1 MVSHACQARVSVLRC
16 NVTMDVAVIKSA
28 LEAAG
33 EKPYRLAQ
41 AKDAV
46 YRQLISDWNEATVF
60 PPALRAKLNETAPIK
75 MFEVVRESEAE
86 RGDTRKA
93 ALRLPDGNLIETV
106 LMRHAQGRNTVCV
119 SSQAGCPMA
128 CTFCATGTMGLTRN
142 LTAGE
147 IVAQVLHFSRQLA
160 ARGERVTNMVLMG
173 MGEPMHNYDNVMAAI
188 RIMNDQKGLALGAR
202 HISISTC
209 GIVAGIVRMTDEP
222 LQVNLAVS
230 LHAPNDDLRSR
241 LMPVNRAYPL
251 AKLMPA
257 IDAYIAKTG
266 RKVMFEYL
274 LIDGLNDTPEVI
286 AELAVLLKKPLYHLN
301 LIKYHTTGAF
311 VSTPRDRR
319 TAILDY
325 MKKAGVSVTHRI
337 TFGEDIDAACGQ
349 LANKHANLGV
359 PVVSNLPEL
368 RN

>member
-1 MVSHACQARVSVLRC
+1 
-16 NVTMDVAVIKSA
+16 MDVAKLKTA
-28 LEAAG
+28 LEGMG
-33 EKPYRLAQ
+33 EKSYRFAQ

-46 YRQLISDWNEATVF
+46 CRQLISDWSEATAL
-60 PPALRAKLNETAPIK
+60 PPALREKLNAALPIIE
-75 MFEVVRESEAE
+75 MEVVRESEAE

-93 ALRLPDGNLIETV
+93 ALKLADGNLIETV
-106 LMRHAQGRNTVCV
+106 LMRHSKGRNTVCV

-128 CTFCATGTMGLTRN
+128 CTFCATGTMGLKRN
-142 LTAGE
+142 LTTSE
-147 IVAQVLHFSRQLA
+147 IVGQVLHFSRQLA
-160 ARGERVTNMVLMG
+160 EKGERATNMVLMG

-188 RIMNDQKGLALGAR
+188 RILNDQKGLALGAR

-209 GIVAGIVRMTDEP
+209 GIVAGINRMADEP

-230 LHAPNDDLRSR
+230 LHAPNDELRTK

-251 AKLMPA
+251 GRLMPA

-311 VSTPRDRR
+311 VSSPRDRR
-319 TAILDY
+319 TEILDY

-349 LANKHANLGV
+349 LANKHLKKTGV
-359 PVVSNLPEL
+359 TMS
-368 RN
+368 